1 MKKSWRLSLVILVCM
16 IPAMTLAQNVNVDWK
31 RGTDFSQFKTY
42 AWGVSPRPVKD
53 PLWHERIID
62 NIDGALA
69 GKGLVK
75 VDLNA
80 GPDMIVVYTAGL
92 RQNVSYE
99 GYATGWW
106 YRTGSINQVVENE
119 GTLVVDLADPRQR
132 TVLWRGTATQTL
144 SDKSEKN
151 IQKLQ
156 KMVSKMFQ
164 KYPPGK

>member
-1 MKKSWRLSLVILVCM
+1 VKKFSWFALVALICM
-16 IPAMTLAQNVNVDWK
+16 ISAIASAQNVNVDWK
-31 RGTDFSQFKTY
+31 RGTDFSPFKTY
-42 AWGVSPRPVKD
+42 AWGISPRPVND
-53 PLWHERIID
+53 PLWHQRILD

-80 GPDMIVVYTAGL
+80 NPDMIVVYSAGL
-92 RQNVSYE
+92 RQNVSYQ
-99 GYATGWW
+99 GYSTGWW
-106 YRTGSINQVVENE
+106 NRMGTINQVVENE

-132 TVLWRGTATQTL
+132 TILWRGTATETL
-144 SDKSEKN
+144 SDKSDKN

-164 KYPPGK
+164 KYPPAK